1 MENPYLV
8 HIERHM
14 ARPNPLELG
23 DLLLCLNLSKIIFPS
38 RGASPLLETE
48 NSRPSHDISI
58 FPPGEVCSHAFLS
71 RFPNSSSARAA
82 FMFTVVSRLPEMEYS
97 NYSENLPNEDFR
109 DGYVFFIGACK
120 ITGNRADK
128 MVLTKELGYTGRY
141 RAKII
146 NPVKEPESLNTS
158 RPWWKVLLGIN

>member
-97 NYSENLPNEDFR
+97 NPFSEKMSWKSSA
-109 DGYVFFIGACK
+109 IGAIRSRMFMSCLS
-120 ITGNRADK
+120 IYAPFSMRERFSMSLCSRDSLLSGALIPAR
-128 MVLTKELGYTGRY
+128 
-141 RAKII
+141 
-146 NPVKEPESLNTS
+146 ESSVDSSSFGSCCN
-158 RPWWKVLLGIN
+158 